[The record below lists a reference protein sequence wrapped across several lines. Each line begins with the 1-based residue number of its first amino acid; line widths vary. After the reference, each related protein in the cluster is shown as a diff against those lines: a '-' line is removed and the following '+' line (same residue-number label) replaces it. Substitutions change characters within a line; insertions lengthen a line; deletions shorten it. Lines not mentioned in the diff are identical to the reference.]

1 MDTPL
6 RDPHEEIKRHLGEL
20 LDDLMRHD
28 GFGRMGI
35 EIRLLKRGQKE
46 VLIDC
51 GRQYRYVV
59 DFAAGEPRQDSL
71 TP

>member
-6 RDPHEEIKRHLGEL
+6 RDPHEEIKQHLGRL
-20 LDDLMRHD
+20 LDDLMSHD
-28 GFGRMGI
+28 GYGRMGI

-59 DFAAGEPRQDSL
+59 DFTAPETRNGTVAP
-71 TP
+71 